1 MVSVSSTLGS
11 EKKGSAAAPA
21 LVLLNKFDAAR
32 VEEALNYARAHAADH
47 LLDTQE
53 SAIQHMLAVADL
65 LAELRADANTRIA
78 GALGPLVFFDK
89 HLESHM
95 EKKFGDEV
103 GRMLASLRKLF
114 KMRSMVGPSATR
126 TTIETLR
133 WADQIETL
141 RKMLLAMSTDI
152 RVIMIRL
159 CSRLQTLRHFTSH
172 DDIKNEKGPLWPY
185 AVSHAQETLDL
196 YAPLANRLGLWQLK
210 WELEDLSFRILQ
222 PNTYKNVAKMLDEKR
237 VEREAFIE
245 SAMASIKENLL
256 LAGIHC
262 EISGRPKH
270 IYSIWNKMRGK
281 GISFDKLY
289 DVRACRVIVDTVDDC
304 YTALGIVHNLWTPI
318 PEEFDDYISK
328 PKPNGYQSL
337 HTVVQDE
344 TGKTLEVQIRTEAM
358 HQFAEYG
365 VAAHWRYK
373 ESGKDGYTGESRAEG
388 QFEERI
394 ALLRQLLA
402 WQKDVTDTMGEASD
416 WAQEMKTSA
425 LNDRVYVFTPQAKV
439 VELPTGSTPLD
450 FAYHVHTELGHRC
463 RGAKVNGQMV
473 QLNTPLDNGQTV
485 EIVSARGDAATG
497 PSRDWLNPT
506 QKYLISHRARQKVKQ
521 WFAQQERKETLERG
535 RAIAER
541 ELQRIG
547 QTAQNL
553 ELLAQ
558 KLGYEKPDD
567 LYVALAREEIRP
579 RAIEN
584 ALRADLQPSGP
595 LSDEEQ
601 VEILNKRKPGSQG
614 NSAGKE
620 SGVLVVGVSTLM
632 TNLAR
637 CCRPAPPDPIIGFV
651 TRGKGVSI
659 HRLGCSNLAEVMRRQ
674 PERLIETTWGES
686 SGLHYPVDIAVTA
699 NDRQGLLRDI
709 TEVFSKDKI
718 NVIGVQT
725 ETQRGVAKMQ
735 FTAEVSSGE
744 QLRGALSHLLE
755 VNGVFEVRRR

>member
-1 MVSVSSTLGS
+1 MVSVSSTLGT
-11 EKKGSAAAPA
+11 EKQGASLAPA

-32 VEEALNYARAHAADH
+32 VEQALEYARAHAGNQV
-47 LLDTQE
+47 LDTQE
-53 SAIQHMLAVADL
+53 PALAHMLAVADL
-65 LAELRADANTRIA
+65 LAELRADADTRIA

-89 HLESHM
+89 HLESAM
-95 EKKFGDEV
+95 EKQFGEEV
-103 GRMLASLRKLF
+103 GRMLAALRKLF

-126 TTIETLR
+126 NTIETLR

-172 DDIKNEKGPLWPY
+172 NDIKNEQGPLWGY

-222 PNTYKNVAKMLDEKR
+222 PNTYKNVARMLDEKR
-237 VEREAFIE
+237 TEREAFIE
-245 SAMASIKENLL
+245 HAMQTIRDALGK
-256 LAGIHC
+256 AGIHC

-281 GISFDKLY
+281 GVSFDKLY
-289 DVRACRVIVDTVDDC
+289 DVRACRVIVDSVEDC

-318 PEEFDDYISK
+318 AEEFDDYISK
-328 PKPNGYQSL
+328 PKANGYQSL

-344 TGKTLEVQIRTEAM
+344 SGKTLEVQIRTEDM

-373 ESGKDGYTGESRAEG
+373 EAGKDGYGGDSRAEG
-388 QFEERI
+388 EFEERI

-416 WAQEMKTSA
+416 WAQEMKTHA

-473 QLNTPLDNGQTV
+473 QLNTPLESGQTI

-506 QKYLISHRARQKVKQ
+506 QKYLVSHRARQKVKQ
-521 WFAQQERKETLERG
+521 WFAQQERKETEERG
-535 RAIAER
+535 RNIAER

-553 ELLAQ
+553 ELLAH
-558 KLGYEKPDD
+558 KLGYEKPED
-567 LYVALAREEIRP
+567 LYVALAREELRP

-584 ALRADLQPSGP
+584 ALREEPAGGP

-601 VEILNKRKPGSQG
+601 LEVLNKRKPQE
-614 NSAGKE
+614 NTKQ

-686 SGLHYPVDIAVTA
+686 QGLHYPVDISVAA

-735 FTAEVSSGE
+735 FTVEVNSGE
-744 QLRGALSHLLE
+744 QLRQALTHLLE
-755 VNGVFEVRRR
+755 VDGVYEVRRR

>member
-11 EKKGSAAAPA
+11 EVNGDASAAA
-21 LVLLNKFDAAR
+21 LYQLNKTDAER
-32 VEEALNYARAHAADH
+32 VQEALEYAKSHVGDQ

-53 SAIQHMLAVADL
+53 LAIKHMLGVADL
-65 LAELRADANTRIA
+65 LAELRTDANTRIA
-78 GALGPLVFFDK
+78 GVLGPLVFFDK
-89 HLESHM
+89 HLEARM
-95 EKKFGDEV
+95 EGKFGEEV

-114 KMRSMVGPSATR
+114 KMRSMIGQHVGTN
-126 TTIETLR
+126 TIQTLK

-152 RVIMIRL
+152 RVIVIRL

-172 DDIKNEKGPLWPY
+172 PDIKAEKGKLWHY
-185 AVSHAQETLDL
+185 ALSHAQETLDL
-196 YAPLANRLGLWQLK
+196 YAPLANRLGLWQVK

-222 PNTYKNVAKMLDEKR
+222 PQTYKNVAKMLDEKR
-237 VEREAFIE
+237 IEREQFID
-245 SAMASIKENLL
+245 SAMELIKSTLAK
-256 LAGIHC
+256 AGISC

-289 DVRACRVIVDTVDDC
+289 DVRACRVIVKTIDEC
-304 YTALGIVHNLWTPI
+304 YTALGIVHNLWKPI
-318 PEEFDDYISK
+318 EQEFDDYISK

-344 TGKTLEVQIRTEAM
+344 HGKTLEVQIRTEEM

-373 ESGKDGYTGESRAEG
+373 ESGRDGYEGESRAEG
-388 QFEERI
+388 RFEERI

-402 WQKDVTDTMGEASD
+402 WQKDVTDTMGEAND
-416 WAQEMKTSA
+416 WAQTLKTSA
-425 LNDRVYVFTPQAKV
+425 LDDRVYVFTPQAKI
-439 VELPTGSTPLD
+439 VELPMGSTPLD

-473 QLNTPLDNGQTV
+473 QLNTALENGQTV
-485 EIVSARGDAATG
+485 EIVSARADSASG

-521 WFAQQERKETLERG
+521 WFAQQERRETLERG
-535 RAIAER
+535 RAIAEK

-547 QTAQNL
+547 QTAQNHD
-553 ELLAQ
+553 LLAQ
-558 KLGYEKPDD
+558 KLGFEKAED
-567 LYVALAREEIRP
+567 LYVALSREEIRP

-584 ALRADLQPSGP
+584 SLKPPGSQEGP
-595 LSDEEQ
+595 LSEQ
-601 VEILNKRKPGSQG
+601 EQLEIIQKRATTKSDTHTG
-614 NSAGKE
+614 E
-620 SGVLVVGVSTLM
+620 SGVLVVGVSALM

-659 HRLGCSNLAEVMRRQ
+659 HRLGCTNLAEVMRTH
-674 PERLIETTWGES
+674 PERLIETTWGDAGG
-686 SGLHYPVDIAVTA
+686 GLHYPVDIVVSA

-709 TEVFSKDKI
+709 TEVFSRDKI

-735 FTAEVSSGE
+735 FTAEVSSGA
-744 QLRGALSHLLE
+744 QLKTALSHLLE
-755 VNGVFEVRRR
+755 VDAVFEVRRR

>member
-1 MVSVSSTLGS
+1 MVSVTSTLATDNPDQPS
-11 EKKGSAAAPA
+11 APA
-21 LVLLNKFDAAR
+21 LALLNPTDAQR
-32 VEEALNYARAHAADH
+32 VEQALDYIRSHANGQV
-47 LLDTQE
+47 LDTQE
-53 SAIQHMLAVADL
+53 PAIQHMLAVADL
-65 LAELRADANTRIA
+65 LAELRTDADTRIA
-78 GALGPLVFFDK
+78 GALGPMVFFDK
-89 HLESHM
+89 HLENHM
-95 EKKFGDEV
+95 EARFGAEV

-114 KMRSMVGPSATR
+114 KMRSMVGPNAARSA
-126 TTIETLR
+126 IETLR
-133 WADQIETL
+133 WADQMETL
-141 RKMLLAMSTDI
+141 RKMLLAMATDV

-159 CSRLQTLRHFTSH
+159 CSRLQTLRHFTAH
-172 DDIKNEKGPLWPY
+172 PDIKAEQGPLWNY
-185 AVSHAQETLDL
+185 AQQHAQETLEL

-237 VEREAFIE
+237 TEREAFIE
-245 SAMASIKENLL
+245 SAMQTIKDALL
-256 LAGIHC
+256 RAGIHC

-281 GISFDKLY
+281 GVSFDKLY
-289 DVRACRVIVDTVDDC
+289 DVRACRVIVGTVDEC
-304 YTALGIVHNLWTPI
+304 YTALGIVHNLWQPI

-328 PKPNGYQSL
+328 PKPNGYRSL
-337 HTVVQDE
+337 HTVVQDP
-344 TGKTLEVQIRTEAM
+344 TGKALEVQIRTEEM

-373 ESGKDGYTGESRAEG
+373 EAGTDGYSGASRAEG
-388 QFEERI
+388 AFEERI

-402 WQKDVTDTMGEASD
+402 WQKDVTDTLGEASD
-416 WAQEMKTSA
+416 WAQDMQIAA
-425 LNDRVYVFTPQAKV
+425 LNDHVYVFTPQAKI

-473 QLNTPLDNGQTV
+473 QLNTPLENGQTI

-506 QKYLISHRARQKVKQ
+506 QKYLVSHRARQKVKQ
-521 WFAQQERKETLERG
+521 WFAQQERRETLDRG
-535 RAIAER
+535 KAMADK

-547 QTAQNL
+547 FTAQNQD
-553 ELLAQ
+553 ELAQ
-558 KLGYEKPDD
+558 KLGYDKAED

-579 RAIEN
+579 RAIEH
-584 ALRADLQPSGP
+584 ALKGSPADEGP

-601 VEILNKRKPGSQG
+601 IEIITRRKGQSDSKQ
-614 NSAGKE
+614 

-659 HRLGCSNLAEVMRRQ
+659 HRLGCSNLAEVMRKH

-686 SGLHYPVDIAVTA
+686 DGLHYPVDISITA

-709 TEVFSKDKI
+709 TEVFSRDKI
-718 NVIGVQT
+718 NVIGVKT
-725 ETQRGVAKMQ
+725 ESTRGVAKMQ
-735 FTAEVSSGE
+735 FTAEVGSGE
-744 QLRGALSHLLE
+744 ILRQALSHLLE
-755 VNGVFEVRRR
+755 VDGVFDVRRR

>member
-1 MVSVSSTLGS
+1 
-11 EKKGSAAAPA
+11 KG
-21 LVLLNKFDAAR
+21 V
-32 VEEALNYARAHAADH
+32 
-47 LLDTQE
+47 
-53 SAIQHMLAVADL
+53 
-65 LAELRADANTRIA
+65 
-78 GALGPLVFFDK
+78 
-89 HLESHM
+89 
-95 EKKFGDEV
+95 
-103 GRMLASLRKLF
+103 
-114 KMRSMVGPSATR
+114 
-126 TTIETLR
+126 
-133 WADQIETL
+133 
-141 RKMLLAMSTDI
+141 
-152 RVIMIRL
+152 
-159 CSRLQTLRHFTSH
+159 
-172 DDIKNEKGPLWPY
+172 
-185 AVSHAQETLDL
+185 
-196 YAPLANRLGLWQLK
+196 
-210 WELEDLSFRILQ
+210 
-222 PNTYKNVAKMLDEKR
+222 
-237 VEREAFIE
+237 
-245 SAMASIKENLL
+245 
-256 LAGIHC
+256 
-262 EISGRPKH
+262 
-270 IYSIWNKMRGK
+270 
-281 GISFDKLY
+281 SFDKLY
-289 DVRACRVIVDTVDDC
+289 DVRACRVIVDSVEDC

-318 PEEFDDYISK
+318 AEEFDDYISK
-328 PKPNGYQSL
+328 PKANGYQSL

-344 TGKTLEVQIRTEAM
+344 SGKTLEVQIRTEDM

-373 ESGKDGYTGESRAEG
+373 EAGKDGYSGDSRAEG
-388 QFEERI
+388 EFEERI

-416 WAQEMKTSA
+416 WAQEMKIHA

-439 VELPTGSTPLD
+439 VELPSGSTPLD

-473 QLNTPLDNGQTV
+473 QLNTPLENGQTI
-485 EIVSARGDAATG
+485 EIVSARGDTATG

-506 QKYLISHRARQKVKQ
+506 QKYLVSHRARQKVKQ
-521 WFAQQERKETLERG
+521 WFAQQERKETQERG

-553 ELLAQ
+553 ELLAH
-558 KLGYEKPDD
+558 KLGYDKPED
-567 LYVALAREEIRP
+567 LYVALAREELRP

-584 ALRADLQPSGP
+584 ALREEPGQGQFSV
-595 LSDEEQ
+595 EEQ
-601 VEILNKRKPGSQG
+601 LEVLNKRKPQEH
-614 NSAGKE
+614 AKQ

-686 SGLHYPVDIAVTA
+686 DGLHYPVDIAVAA

-735 FTAEVSSGE
+735 FTVEVNSGE
-744 QLRGALSHLLE
+744 QLRQALTHLLE
-755 VNGVFEVRRR
+755 VDAVFEVRRR

>member
-11 EKKGSAAAPA
+11 EKKGGASAPA
-21 LVLLNKFDAAR
+21 LVLLNKSDAAR
-32 VEEALNYARAHAADH
+32 VEEALNYARLHAGNH
-47 LLDTQE
+47 ILDTQE
-53 SAIQHMLAVADL
+53 PAIQHMLAVADL

-78 GALGPLVFFDK
+78 GALGPLVFFEK
-89 HLESHM
+89 HLESQM

-103 GRMLASLRKLF
+103 GRMLGSLRKLL

-133 WADQIETL
+133 WAEQIETL
-141 RKMLLAMSTDI
+141 RKMLLAMSTDV

-172 DDIKNEKGPLWPY
+172 IDIKNEKSPLWPY

-237 VEREAFIE
+237 IEREAFIE
-245 SAMASIKENLL
+245 QAMVSIKENLL
-256 LAGIHC
+256 LANIHC
-262 EISGRPKH
+262 EITGRPKH

-281 GISFDKLY
+281 GLSFDKLY
-289 DVRACRVIVDTVDDC
+289 DVRACRVIVDTVEDC
-304 YTALGIVHNLWTPI
+304 YTTLSIVHNLWTPI

-337 HTVVQDE
+337 HTVVLDE
-344 TGKTLEVQIRTEAM
+344 AGKSLEVQIRTEAM

-373 ESGKDGYTGESRAEG
+373 ESGKEGYTGESRAEG

-425 LNDRVYVFTPQAKV
+425 LNDQVYVFTPQAKV

-485 EIVSARGDAATG
+485 EIVSARGDAAAG
-497 PSRDWLNPT
+497 PSRDWLNPN

-535 RAIAER
+535 RAMVER
-541 ELQRIG
+541 ELQRSG
-547 QTAQNL
+547 NTAQNL

-558 KLGYEKPDD
+558 KLGYEKPED
-567 LYVALAREEIRP
+567 LFVALAREEIRP

-584 ALRADLQPSGP
+584 AVRGDIQPSGP
-595 LSDEEQ
+595 LSQDEQ
-601 VEILNKRKPGSQG
+601 LEILTKRKPGST
-614 NSAGKE
+614 GKE

-686 SGLHYPVDIAVTA
+686 SGLHYPVDIAVSA

-755 VNGVFEVRRR
+755 IHGVFEVRRK

>member
-11 EKKGSAAAPA
+11 ENKGISIAPA
-21 LVLLNKFDAAR
+21 LVLLNRFDSAR
-32 VEEALNYARAHAADH
+32 VEQALNYAKEKAGDQ

-53 SAIQHMLAVADL
+53 PAIQHMLAVADL

-89 HLESHM
+89 HLENHM
-95 EKKFGDEV
+95 EKKFGEEV
-103 GRMLASLRKLF
+103 ARMIASLRKLF
-114 KMRSMVGPSATR
+114 RMRSMVGPSATKN
-126 TTIETLR
+126 TIETLR

-159 CSRLQTLRHFTSH
+159 CSRLQTLRHFTSLE
-172 DDIKNEKGPLWPY
+172 DIKNEQGPLWPY

-222 PNTYKNVAKMLDEKR
+222 PQTYKKVARMLDEKR
-237 VEREAFIE
+237 TEREAFIE
-245 SAMASIKENLL
+245 SAMRSIKENLL

-304 YTALGIVHNLWTPI
+304 YTALGIVHNLWQPI
-318 PEEFDDYISK
+318 AQEFDDYISK

-344 TGKTLEVQIRTEAM
+344 TGKTLEVQIRTESM

-373 ESGKDGYTGESRAEG
+373 ESGKDGYSGDSRAEG
-388 QFEERI
+388 EFEERI

-416 WAQEMKTSA
+416 WAQEMKLSA

-463 RGAKVNGQMV
+463 RGAKVNGHMV
-473 QLNTPLDNGQTV
+473 QLNTPLENGQTV
-485 EIVSARGDAATG
+485 EVVSARGDSAAG
-497 PSRDWLNPT
+497 PSRDWLNPS
-506 QKYLISHRARQKVKQ
+506 QKYLVSHRARQKVKQ
-521 WFAQQERKETLERG
+521 WFAHQERKETIERG
-535 RAIAER
+535 KSICER

-547 QTAQNL
+547 HTTQNQDT
-553 ELLAQ
+553 LAQ
-558 KLGYEKPDD
+558 KLGYNKPEE

-584 ALRADLQPSGP
+584 ALRADLLAPGP

-601 VEILNKRKPGSQG
+601 LEVLTKRKPQTDS
-614 NSAGKE
+614 SKD

-659 HRLGCSNLAEVMRRQ
+659 HRLGCPNLGEVMRKQ

-686 SGLHYPVDIAVTA
+686 AGLHYPVDIAVTA

-725 ETQRGVAKMQ
+725 ESQRGVAKMQ
-735 FTAEVSSGE
+735 FTVEVGNAN
-744 QLRGALSHLLE
+744 QLRLALSHLLE
-755 VNGVFEVRRR
+755 IDAVYEVRRR

>member
-11 EKKGSAAAPA
+11 ENTGSGSAPA

-32 VEEALNYARAHAADH
+32 VEEALNYARIHGADRI
-47 LLDTQE
+47 LDTQE

-89 HLESHM
+89 HLESQM

-172 DDIKNEKGPLWPY
+172 QDIKNEKGPLWPY

-237 VEREAFIE
+237 IEREAFIE

-281 GISFDKLY
+281 GLSFDKLY
-289 DVRACRVIVDTVDDC
+289 DVRACRVIVDSVDDC

-318 PEEFDDYISK
+318 PDEFDDYISK

-337 HTVVQDE
+337 HTVVQDS
-344 TGKTLEVQIRTEAM
+344 TGKTLEVQIRTEGM

-373 ESGKDGYTGESRAEG
+373 ESGKDGYSGESRAEG
-388 QFEERI
+388 EFEERI

-473 QLNTPLDNGQTV
+473 QLNTALDNGQTV

-535 RAIAER
+535 RAIVER

-579 RAIEN
+579 RVIEN
-584 ALRADLQPSGP
+584 ALRSEQQPGGP
-595 LSDEEQ
+595 LSEEEQ
-601 VEILNKRKPGSQG
+601 IEILNKRRPGSLG
-614 NSAGKE
+614 NTAGKE

-686 SGLHYPVDIAVTA
+686 SGLHYPVDISVAA

-744 QLRGALSHLLE
+744 QLRAALSHLLE
-755 VNGVFEVRRR
+755 INGVFEVRRR